1 MLVFSFF
8 FFRRP
13 YLTRAGT
20 TILPSGTELCAPG
33 PRPETRAIRLQGT
46 RRSFQSTDNR
56 RWTATH
62 RQSIHVVSPVR
73 IRYFLKLPP
82 GGADV
87 RSCRGWG
94 RGAARGGRYVACAAR
109 IDGPRAR
116 DYHRSLAPLPRRPR
130 RLPAGRLRSIATHM
144 HTTVLS
150 IFLRLSV
157 TSIVVVVV
165 FEWLDAVRY

>member
-1 MLVFSFF
+1 MQYGFKARDDHFRAQTIEDGQLHTDSPFML
-8 FFRRP
+8 
-13 YLTRAGT
+13 L
-20 TILPSGTELCAPG
+20 LP
-33 PRPETRAIRLQGT
+33 
-46 RRSFQSTDNR
+46 F
-56 RWTATH
+56 
-62 RQSIHVVSPVR
+62 R